1 VQILSNLDTNVMFDV
16 SKTFAA
22 QKKAISKKLLP
33 AVKSAMNPSLEAYD
47 TEIIGIIR
55 QLHKSRR
62 EIWKLNQEGRI
73 DEHNKRQHMT
83 SRRDQVRNFIKFMQL
98 INFINILTLFNFN
111 RKWGG
116 VGEVSNI

>member
-1 VQILSNLDTNVMFDV
+1 VQILSNLDTSVMFDV
-16 SKTFAA
+16 SKTFSV
-22 QKKAISKKLLP
+22 QKKLINKKLLP
-33 AVKSAMNPSLEAYD
+33 AVKSAMNSSLEAYD
-47 TEIIGIIR
+47 TEIVGIIR

-98 INFINILTLFNFN
+98 INFMNKLTLFNF
-111 RKWGG
+111 
-116 VGEVSNI
+116 